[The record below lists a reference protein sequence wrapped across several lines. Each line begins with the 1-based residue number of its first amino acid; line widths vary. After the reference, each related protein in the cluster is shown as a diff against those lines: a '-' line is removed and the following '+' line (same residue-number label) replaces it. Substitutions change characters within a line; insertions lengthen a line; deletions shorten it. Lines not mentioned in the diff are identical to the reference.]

1 MSAHI
6 LIVDDVPTNI
16 QLVASILSAYDYE
29 LSFANS
35 GRDALQQ
42 IAQTSFD
49 MILLDI
55 MMPEVDGIEVAKQLK
70 ADPQNQDIPI
80 IFLTARGDEDSMVR
94 GFEAGAAD
102 YVIKP
107 FSPSELQA
115 RVKTHLA
122 LKQTR
127 DQLRQKNDELAE
139 ALETKN
145 KLLSV
150 ASHDLKNPLSAVT
163 GFSTILSRQK
173 SVVQDPEAQELVGY
187 IARAAKRMSSLIL
200 ELLDTAALE
209 MGRIQLRKS
218 ACSLQKLL
226 DDVVSVYRISAS
238 EKQQDIQMRGQY
250 TQLIEVDAD
259 RLHQA
264 FDNLLSN
271 AVKYSRLGGEI
282 NITISHVP
290 GAVQIRFRDSGPGF
304 SEADREKLYGY
315 FQRLSAQPTG
325 DEVSTGIGLAIVKQI
340 VELHDGQIKLE
351 KTSPEGSTFL
361 VELPTSSPKQLAKG
375 L

>member
-1 MSAHI
+1 M
-6 LIVDDVPTNI
+6 
-16 QLVASILSAYDYE
+16 
-29 LSFANS
+29 
-35 GRDALQQ
+35 
-42 IAQTSFD
+42 
-49 MILLDI
+49 
-55 MMPEVDGIEVAKQLK
+55 AKQLK